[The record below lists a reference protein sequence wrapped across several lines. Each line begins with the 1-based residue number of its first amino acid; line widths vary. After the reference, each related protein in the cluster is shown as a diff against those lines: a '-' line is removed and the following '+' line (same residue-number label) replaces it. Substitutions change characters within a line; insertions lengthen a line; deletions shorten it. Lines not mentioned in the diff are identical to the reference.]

1 MYRMFK
7 ETVMMALVILFFIW
21 PLHTDHKATPPVPDS
36 QYVANLSFLQI
47 EEKNFA
53 AFVKDEQYARFEGE
67 QLEAVARALAQCEV
81 DKADHAKLDHDTDVL
96 ETEGL
101 KLSALDASLHHE
113 YAI

>member
-1 MYRMFK
+1 MFR
-7 ETVMMALVILFFIW
+7 ETFMLALLFLAFVW
-21 PLHTDHKATPPVPDS
+21 PFHHHPKAVVEDK
-36 QYVANLSFLQI
+36 QYTTNLLFLQI

-53 AFVKDEQYARFEGE
+53 AFVNDEKYARFEGE

-96 ETEGL
+96 EAEGL
-101 KLSALDASLHHE
+101 KLQAIDVSLHHE